1 MGSEKA
7 LTADNSALRPKPVRE
22 VKPAELAF
30 GTVKTAGGSI
40 DVRISKGR
48 ENLEHL
54 GLEVGKPVLVVGVPG
69 EAVLLVSLPRVIAK
83 TNISEILDRVKVAV
97 DKLNASYQYTVMHQE
112 QLFRLLAQPRRW
124 TKKVRILRE
133 TKKRSSSQAARQ

>member
-1 MGSEKA
+1 

-48 ENLEHL
+48 ENLEHI

-69 EAVLLVSLPRVIAK
+69 EAVLLVSLPKVLVE

-112 QLFRLLAQPRRW
+112 QLFRLLAQPRTW
-124 TKKVRILRE
+124 AKKFRILPK
-133 TKKRSSSQAARQ
+133 TKKRSSAKKP